1 MYKNTYMYDRWVVVI
16 QLLFFQTVCLWD
28 ISSIAKVQNNN
39 IWGHNMYI
47 VFFLWTGTLCSIL
60 VIDINIL
67 AYFYWQ
73 NFFCCWARKPKRWKQ
88 HGYSLGTQQLSR
100 YLNND
105 QVKFLSAV
113 LEFKSSLD
121 PWIKL
126 VKNLFNHVTKTDTYM

>member
-1 MYKNTYMYDRWVVVI
+1 MVQLHVLTDKLYKNAYMYDRWVVVI

-60 VIDINIL
+60 MIDINML

-73 NFFCCWARKPKRWKQ
+73 NFFF
-88 HGYSLGTQQLSR
+88 LLS
-100 YLNND
+100 
-105 QVKFLSAV
+105 
-113 LEFKSSLD
+113 
-121 PWIKL
+121 
-126 VKNLFNHVTKTDTYM
+126 